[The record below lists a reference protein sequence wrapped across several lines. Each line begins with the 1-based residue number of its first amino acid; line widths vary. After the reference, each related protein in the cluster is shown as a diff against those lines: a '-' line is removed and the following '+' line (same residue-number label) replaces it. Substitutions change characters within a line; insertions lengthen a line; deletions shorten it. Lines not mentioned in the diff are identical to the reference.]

1 MCKES
6 IGSTDRT
13 KILASRKDV
22 QIQYKKD
29 GPWYR
34 YCNNKI
40 LWKMKLKYIIISSSE
55 TSEQTGKHVTCKK
68 SSEISSSG
76 NGVQSSSRLTMQKA
90 EQSIQF
96 IMRLSC
102 AVYTAYHSMR
112 LTSVDSSSGDGAEQ
126 CRQLIRRWGLNSVD
140 SLSGDE
146 AEQCR
151 QLIRWWGLNSVDSLS
166 GDEAEQCRQ
175 LVRRWGWTVYT
186 ARQ

>member
-1 MCKES
+1 MGFCKDGKISFAQLFKYECVKRVLEVQIEPKYWHPVKMYRYS
-6 IGSTDRT
+6 TKRTVHSTDIVIT
-13 KILASRKDV
+13 KYYV
-22 QIQYKKD
+22 
-29 GPWYR
+29 
-34 YCNNKI
+34 NE
-40 LWKMKLKYIIISSSE
+40 LKYIIISSSE

-126 CRQLIRRWGLNSVD
+126 CRQLIRRWG
-140 SLSGDE
+140 
-146 AEQCR
+146 
-151 QLIRWWGLNSVDSLS
+151 
-166 GDEAEQCRQ
+166 
-175 LVRRWGWTVYT
+175 
-186 ARQ
+186 